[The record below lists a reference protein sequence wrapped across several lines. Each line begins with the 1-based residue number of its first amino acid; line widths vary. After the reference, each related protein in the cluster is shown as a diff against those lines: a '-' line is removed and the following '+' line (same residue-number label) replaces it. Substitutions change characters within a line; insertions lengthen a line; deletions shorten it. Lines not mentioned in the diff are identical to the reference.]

1 MDAGHWEGTLGTIRG
16 ELAARLRVRRRE
28 VEQAIVARLREMSD
42 PMDANDA
49 EYASSLRAAIAESID
64 AGLIGIEVG
73 AAQPA
78 SLPSAAA
85 AHARLVARNGTRLE
99 TSLRRV
105 AAAERVHEEFLV
117 EDAAGMPARALREI
131 LRTRGLW
138 FDRFMASF
146 ADEYRGEAA
155 RGDSSLELRRGEL
168 VRLMLDGAAVDP
180 GELAYD
186 FDAWHLGLVAA
197 GPGAGLALRRGP
209 SRVGVQWLCV
219 LRDQDTAWA
228 WIGGRRRV
236 TATDLLQALPGEI
249 THLSLAV
256 GEPGRGIGG
265 WRLTHRQAQAALWV
279 ALHRRGTLTRY
290 ADELLLIAALKDE
303 VLAASLR
310 DSYLSPLESRR
321 DGGGLAYET
330 LRAYFKCGCNAASAA
345 AVLQVD
351 RHTVERRLHRIE
363 ERLDR
368 CVRDCRPELEV
379 ALRLEEFRRGCV
391 DGQPDGAPRD
401 SDLPA
406 LALSHVAG

>member
-1 MDAGHWEGTLGTIRG
+1 MDAGHWEGTLGTIRR

-28 VEQAIVARLREMSD
+28 VEQAIVSRLLEMSD

-49 EYASSLRAAIAESID
+49 EYAASLRAAITESID
-64 AGLIGIEVG
+64 AGLVGIEAG

-146 ADEYRGEAA
+146 ADEYRSEGA
-155 RGDSSLELRRGEL
+155 RVDGSLEMRRGEL
-168 VRLMLDGAAVDP
+168 VRLLLDGAAVDA

-186 FDAWHLGLVAA
+186 FDAWHLGIVAA
-197 GPGAGLALRRGP
+197 GPGAGMALRRGP
-209 SRVGVQWLCV
+209 GRMGLQWLCV
-219 LRDQDTAWA
+219 VRDQDTAWG

-236 TATDLLQALPGEI
+236 TAADMHRALRPGEMA
-249 THLSLAV
+249 HVSLAV
-256 GEPGRGIGG
+256 GEPGRGIDG
-265 WRLTHRQAQAALWV
+265 WRLSHRQAQAALWV
-279 ALHRRGTLTRY
+279 ALHRRGALTRY

-310 DSYLSPLESRR
+310 DSYLSPLEGGR

-345 AVLQVD
+345 AVLHVD
-351 RHTVERRLHRIE
+351 RHTVQRRLHRIE

-368 CVRDCRPELEV
+368 CVQDCRPELEV
-379 ALRLEEFRRGCV
+379 ALRLEEFRRGCA
-391 DGQPDGAPRD
+391 DREPDRLATG

-406 LALSHVAG
+406 LALSHLG

>member
-1 MDAGHWEGTLGTIRG
+1 
-16 ELAARLRVRRRE
+16 
-28 VEQAIVARLREMSD
+28 
-42 PMDANDA
+42 
-49 EYASSLRAAIAESID
+49 
-64 AGLIGIEVG
+64 
-73 AAQPA
+73 
-78 SLPSAAA
+78 
-85 AHARLVARNGTRLE
+85 
-99 TSLRRV
+99 
-105 AAAERVHEEFLV
+105 
-117 EDAAGMPARALREI
+117 MPARALREI

-146 ADEYRGEAA
+146 ADEYRCEAA
-155 RGDSSLELRRGEL
+155 RVESSLEMRRGEL
-168 VRLMLDGAAVDP
+168 VRLMLDGVRVDP

-186 FDAWHLGLVAA
+186 LDGWHLGVVAA
-197 GPGAGLALRRGP
+197 GPGAGIALRRGP
-209 SRVGVQWLCV
+209 GNMGLQWLCV
-219 LRDQDTAWA
+219 MRDQDTAWA
-228 WIGGRRRV
+228 WVGGRRRV
-236 TATDLLQALPGEI
+236 SATEMHRALRPGQI
-249 THLSLAV
+249 THVSLAV
-256 GEPGRGIGG
+256 GEPGRGIDG

-290 ADELLLIAALKDE
+290 GDELLLIAALKDE
-303 VLAASLR
+303 VLAASLQ
-310 DSYLSPLESRR
+310 DSYLAPLEGGR

-391 DGQPDGAPRD
+391 DGQRDGLARS

-406 LALSHVAG
+406 LALSHVGV